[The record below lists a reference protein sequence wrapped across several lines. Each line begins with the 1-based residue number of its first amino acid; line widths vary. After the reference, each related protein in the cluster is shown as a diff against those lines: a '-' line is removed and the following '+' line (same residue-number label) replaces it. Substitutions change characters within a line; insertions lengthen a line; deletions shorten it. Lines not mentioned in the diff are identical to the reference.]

1 MNRSLERHL
10 SRTLALAIV
19 LAGLLAGAASFGFA
33 YVEAQE
39 FQDESLRQIAVLAD
53 ASRLPDAGRAVG
65 GGGTD
70 SDPEERVLVMHLPPD
85 PGTVSPAWLPAA
97 LPPGF
102 HTLGGDDRWRVFVRQ
117 TRAGT
122 RIAVAQETQVR
133 DEMAIYSALRTL
145 APLLLLLPLLVWLTA
160 LIVRTEL
167 APVKSLAHTLDQ
179 QPAGRPQPLPDGD
192 VPDEIAPFVRAIN
205 RLLAR
210 ITELMSEQRRF
221 IADAAHELRSPL
233 TALSLQAQ
241 NLENAGSPA
250 AMRERVGPLRAG
262 IERARRLTEQLLSLA
277 RSQAAVATSTRL
289 EVSQLAQELIEDALP
304 LAQARGIDLGLEDEG
319 GIVLAADAA
328 TLQLI
333 TKNALDNALRYTPK
347 GGEVTL
353 RLYSED
359 DDALIEVIDSGPGI
373 AEAERERVFS
383 PFYRSEG
390 AGGEGS
396 GLGLAI
402 ARDAAQRL
410 GGTVSLHHRPDG
422 PGLLFRYRQ
431 RRIAPQAERPN

>member
-1 MNRSLERHL
+1 MSRSLERHL

-19 LAGLLAGAASFGFA
+19 VAGLLAGAVSFGFA

-39 FQDESLRQIAVLAD
+39 FQDDTLQQIAVLAD
-53 ASRLPDAGRAVG
+53 AKRLPDAGRAVPSA
-65 GGGTD
+65 D
-70 SDPEERVLVMHLPPD
+70 SDPEEKVLVMHLPPD

-133 DEMAIYSALRTL
+133 DEMAIFSALRTL
-145 APLLLLLPLLVWLTA
+145 APLLLLLPLLVWLTVR
-160 LIVRTEL
+160 IVRTEL
-167 APVKSLAHTLDQ
+167 APVKSLAQNLDE
-179 QPAGRPQPLPDGD
+179 QPARRPQPLPDGD

-333 TKNALDNALRYTPK
+333 AKNALDNALRYTPA

-353 RLYSED
+353 RLHSED

-410 GGTVSLHHRPDG
+410 GGTVSLHDRPDG

-431 RRIAPQAERPN
+431 RRIAPQAAE